1 MAKIITQNSLF
12 NYEEIEKLGDL
23 ERLRLALEGID
34 DEKLM
39 RKLERKRKNGR
50 DDYPVRVMW
59 NLVIA
64 MKVFVN

>member
-23 ERLRLALEGID
+23 ARLRLALEGID

-39 RKLERKRKNGR
+39 RKLERKRKFTLR
-50 DDYPVRVMW
+50 
-59 NLVIA
+59 
-64 MKVFVN
+64 